1 MPGWL
6 HFRKF
11 QTRFLWS
18 GLVQFVYAKVGIF
31 GVELRSNMG
40 WVLTVVMFWCQWSWS
55 IIGYWNPLEYITLLL
70 TWGGTIWLQSSAI
83 VVGFLPIPGVQTNE
97 NFWGIPT
104 EYDSSGALFVMEILD
119 TSASDCHSLICS
131 SASWCIYCSQS
142 QFISNPVLSNISETH
157 NALLHKMKLYMI
169 LYLKE
174 FLSGIY
180 KGNPV

>member
-1 MPGWL
+1 M
-6 HFRKF
+6 
-11 QTRFLWS
+11 S
-18 GLVQFVYAKVGIF
+18 VDCCDVLVSVELVNYWILEPVGIYHSSSH
-31 GVELRSNMG
+31 LRG
-40 WVLTVVMFWCQWSWS
+40 
-55 IIGYWNPLEYITLLL
+55 
-70 TWGGTIWLQSSAI
+70 IWLQSSAI

-180 KGNPV
+180 KGIPV